1 MAILVTGAAGFI
13 GSHTAVRLLRRTG
26 AEVVV
31 GLDNLDDFY
40 SPERKRHNLA
50 EVTRQEQH
58 AGQFQFVE
66 GDIRDRALLARLF
79 EQYDFRSVIHLA
91 GRVGVRAS
99 VQNPWLYYDVNVMGT
114 VNLLEAVRARPESTR
129 PNVVFAST

>member
-13 GSHTAVRLLRRTG
+13 GSHTAVRLLRRG
-26 AEVVV
+26 EGEVVV

-58 AGQFQFVE
+58 PGQFQFVE
-66 GDIRDRALLARLF
+66 GDIRDRNLLGKLF
-79 EQYDFRSVIHLA
+79 DQYDFRTVIHLA
-91 GRVGVRAS
+91 ARVGVKAS

-114 VNLLEAVRARPESTR
+114 LNQIGSAHV
-129 PNVVFAST
+129 